1 MKISPV
7 ADCDFGQDPE
17 AERRRQGEEADVRRQ
32 VRRHPGALFSQR
44 VRPPSLHAQLQRPR
58 QVIDLLEDLEP

>member
-17 AERRRQGEEADVRRQ
+17 AERRRQGEEAGVRRQ
-32 VRRHPGALFSQR
+32 VLRHTGALFSQR
-44 VRPPSLHAQLQRPR
+44 AHPPPLHAQLQRPR
-58 QVIDLLEDLEP
+58 QVTDLLEDLEP